1 MFDII
6 SPIRTNNGT
15 YSPTLFEQCH
25 GFFYA
30 TFQLM
35 CKDEGDKANGLT
47 SPSNDAIIWTELMV
61 QAGFEPTASRS
72 ADQHSSN

>member
-1 MFDII
+1 
-6 SPIRTNNGT
+6 
-15 YSPTLFEQCH
+15 
-25 GFFYA
+25 
-30 TFQLM
+30 M

-61 QAGFEPTASRS
+61 QAGFEATASRS

>member
-6 SPIRTNNGT
+6 SPTQTSNGRYSLLFLNNIAR
-15 YSPTLFEQCH
+15 
-25 GFFYA
+25 FYNVS
-30 TFQLM
+30 FQLI

-47 SPSNDAIIWTELMV
+47 SPPNDAIIWTELMV
-61 QAGFEPTASRS
+61 QAGFEPTASRL